1 MHGYPDW
8 FMWAVMAVYW
18 LFYILPAG
26 VAVWVIW
33 WLVRRRRK

>member
-8 FMWAVMAVYW
+8 FMWAVVGTYW
-18 LFYILPAG
+18 LIVVGIPAALAG
-26 VAVWVIW
+26 AVW